1 MYTFSRGLFGV
12 LRFEGRK
19 CMEEKLIEL
28 HVVLCSVCL
37 EFTAKLFWHL
47 EIEGARVES
56 LFLGEYLFGLGG
68 FLK

>member
-1 MYTFSRGLFGV
+1 
-12 LRFEGRK
+12 
-19 CMEEKLIEL
+19 MEEKLIEL

-68 FLK
+68 VLK